1 MKILGGLERAL
12 VRIETAVL
20 VITLSL
26 MIILAFSQVVL
37 RNLFDTGLLWGDT
50 VVRHLVLWVG
60 FTGAALAA
68 REERHISIDALSR
81 FLPGISRH
89 IARVLTSLFA
99 VFVCLLLADA
109 SVTLMRDEMEF
120 GGELVLGLP
129 SWTGV
134 MILPPG
140 YLLVAFHFL
149 VRAVQ
154 SILLA
159 TGRGEGAE
167 TA

>member
-1 MKILGGLERAL
+1 MKILAGLERAL

-20 VITLSL
+20 VIALSA
-26 MIILAFSQVVL
+26 MIVLAFAQVVL

-68 REERHISIDALSR
+68 RDERHISIDALTR
-81 FLPGISRH
+81 FLPETFRH
-89 IARVLTSLFA
+89 IAAVLTSLFA
-99 VFVCLLLADA
+99 AFVCLLLADA
-109 SVTLMRDEMEF
+109 AVALMRDEMEF

-154 SILLA
+154 NTLFA
-159 TGRGEGAE
+159 AGRGEGTK